1 MTQDQ
6 KTQNIAG
13 AVQQPGGQN
22 QGGQARP
29 QGQAGQPQAGQQ
41 RPQGQPGQPGQQGQQ
56 GGGKKPMELNQ
67 ALKLATNLYNQG
79 KLDQGLNVCRQIVQA
94 RPKQPDARNLL
105 GVILKAKG
113 QDAEAVEEI
122 KKAIE
127 IRPDIAQYHS
137 NLGEIERQRGNA
149 DKATYSL
156 RKAIGID
163 PNYAQAYNNMGIIFY
178 DKGEFEEAA
187 KNYEK
192 ALSLSDEYPEA
203 HNNLGNALRALNKGD
218 EALEHYE
225 SAIMQRDTYA
235 EAYNNMATVLRDKD
249 LKEEAEHAYKRAIQ
263 LKPDYTEAY
272 NNLASYYIQ
281 ESNSD
286 EALRILGEGLK
297 VDDKNVPILVNVA
310 RVQLEK
316 ANFEAAE
323 MACKIALQQD
333 PGSAEA
339 ECVYGQ
345 ICHDL
350 DQYDGALAHFEK
362 AIQLNPDYGEAN
374 NHYGIA
380 LKSVGRLDDAKKQF
394 EKTLERNEKA
404 FGAYSNLADLQKF
417 TPKTKLLKKM
427 EKLMKEAEDPDTER
441 YMALHFALGK
451 AYDDSAQYDKAFSH
465 FARGTKLKRAK
476 LDYKEKETQQ
486 FFEDIKAAFPAS
498 VFGKDRPWEGN
509 PTEKPVFV
517 LGMPRSGSTLTEQI
531 ISSHPQAFGAGE
543 IKTLAR
549 SIGQLRS
556 KFPNV
561 PRYPAMI
568 GKMNP
573 NHYKLISDMYMEYIN
588 GVGGDSAKVTD
599 KMLSNY
605 YFVGLLNLIFPNS
618 KVINIVRNP
627 VDTCLSA
634 YTKLFKDDMPHS
646 YDLGEMGR
654 YYRMYEDIIA
664 HWHKVL
670 PKGYLKH
677 VNYEDVVNDTEG
689 KAKELID
696 FVGLPWDEACVNFHK
711 SKRPIKTASVV
722 QVRKPVYKTSVER
735 WKNYGAKNLQPLLD
749 ALEWPRKAEKK
760 APAKKAAKAKKATKA
775 KA

>member
-1 MTQDQ
+1 
-6 KTQNIAG
+6 
-13 AVQQPGGQN
+13 
-22 QGGQARP
+22 
-29 QGQAGQPQAGQQ
+29 
-41 RPQGQPGQPGQQGQQ
+41 
-56 GGGKKPMELNQ
+56 MELNE
-67 ALKLATNLYNQG
+67 ALKLATQLYSKG
-79 KLDQGLNVCRQIVQA
+79 RLDQAQNVISQIVKA
-94 RPKQPDARNLL
+94 RPKHPDARNLL
-105 GVILKAKG
+105 GVILQAKG
-113 QDAEAVEEI
+113 DDAGAVEQI

-127 IRPDIAQYHS
+127 IRGDIAQYHS

-149 DKATYSL
+149 DKATFAL

-163 PNYAQAYNNMGIIFY
+163 PNYSQAYNNMGIIYY
-178 DKGEFEEAA
+178 DKKEFDEAA
-187 KNYEK
+187 KSYEK
-192 ALSLSDEYPEA
+192 AIDLNEAYPEA
-203 HNNLGNALRALNKGD
+203 HNNLGNAYRALDRGD

-225 SAIMQRDTYA
+225 RAIMLNENYA

-249 LKEEAEHAYKRAIQ
+249 LKEEAEHSYKRAIQ
-263 LKPDYTEAY
+263 LKPNYTEAF
-272 NNLASYYIQ
+272 NNLASFYIQ
-281 ESNSD
+281 EDNSD

-316 ANFEAAE
+316 NNYEAAE

-333 PGSAEA
+333 AGSAEA

-350 DQYDGALAHFEK
+350 DQYDEALGHFEK
-362 AIQLNPDYGEAN
+362 AITLNPDYGEAN

-394 EKTLERNEKA
+394 ERTLKRNEKA

-451 AYDDSAQYDKAFSH
+451 AYDDSGQYDKAFHH
-465 FARGTKLKRAK
+465 FSRGTKLKRAK
-476 LDYKEKETQQ
+476 LDYKEEDTKK
-486 FFEDIKAAFPAS
+486 FFEDIKATFTKDT
-498 VFGKDRPWEGN
+498 FGKDRPFEGLED
-509 PTEKPVFV
+509 EKPVFV

-549 SIGQLRS
+549 SIGALRS

-561 PRYPAMI
+561 PRYPAMV

-573 NHYKLISDMYMEYIN
+573 SHYKLIGELYLEYIN
-588 GVGGDSAKVTD
+588 KVGGDSARVTD

-605 YFVGLLNLIFPNS
+605 YFVGLLNLIFPKA

-654 YYRMYEDIIA
+654 YYMMYEDIIA
-664 HWHKVL
+664 HWLKVL
-670 PKGYLKH
+670 PKGYMMQ

-696 FVGLPWDEACVNFHK
+696 FVGLPWDDACVSFHK

-722 QVRKPVYKTSVER
+722 QVRKPVYKSSVER
-735 WKNYGAKNLQPLLD
+735 WKNYGEKNLKPLLE
-749 ALEWPRKAEKK
+749 ALEWPRKA
-760 APAKKAAKAKKATKA
+760 PAKK
-775 KA
+775 

>member
-1 MTQDQ
+1 
-6 KTQNIAG
+6 
-13 AVQQPGGQN
+13 
-22 QGGQARP
+22 
-29 QGQAGQPQAGQQ
+29 
-41 RPQGQPGQPGQQGQQ
+41 
-56 GGGKKPMELNQ
+56 MELNE
-67 ALKLATNLYNQG
+67 ALKLATQLYSQG
-79 KLDQGLNVCRQIVQA
+79 RLDQAQNVISQIVKA
-94 RPKQPDARNLL
+94 RPKHPDARNLL
-105 GVILKAKG
+105 GVILQAKG
-113 QDAEAVEEI
+113 DDAGAVEQI

-127 IRPDIAQYHS
+127 IRGDIAQYHS

-149 DKATYSL
+149 DKATYAL

-163 PNYAQAYNNMGIIFY
+163 PNYSQAYNNMGIIYY
-178 DKGEFEEAA
+178 DKKEFDEAA
-187 KNYEK
+187 KSYEK
-192 ALSLSDEYPEA
+192 ALELNEGYPEA
-203 HNNLGNALRALNKGD
+203 HNNLGNAYRALDRGD

-225 SAIMQRDTYA
+225 RAIMLKENYA

-263 LKPDYTEAY
+263 LKPDYTEAF
-272 NNLASYYIQ
+272 NNLASFYIQ
-281 ESNSD
+281 EKNTD

-316 ANFEAAE
+316 NNYEAAE
-323 MACKIALQQD
+323 MACKISLQQD

-350 DQYDGALAHFEK
+350 DQYDEALGHFEK

-394 EKTLERNEKA
+394 ERTLERNEKA

-451 AYDDSAQYDKAFSH
+451 AYDDSGQYDKAFSH
-465 FARGTKLKRAK
+465 FSRGTKLKRAK
-476 LDYKEKETQQ
+476 LDYKEDDTKA
-486 FFEDIKAAFPAS
+486 FFEDIKATFTKDI
-498 VFGKDRPWEGN
+498 FGKDRPFEGLES
-509 PTEKPVFV
+509 EKPVFV

-549 SIGQLRS
+549 SIGSLRS

-561 PRYPAMI
+561 PRYPAMV
-568 GKMNP
+568 GKMNV
-573 NHYKLISDMYMEYIN
+573 NHYKLIGELYLEYIN
-588 GVGGDSAKVTD
+588 SVGGDSARVTD

-605 YFVGLLNLIFPNS
+605 YFVGLLNLIFPKA

-654 YYRMYEDIIA
+654 YYMMYEDIIA

-670 PKGYLKH
+670 PKGYMMQ

-696 FVGLPWDEACVNFHK
+696 FVGLPWDKACVSFHK

-749 ALEWPRKAEKK
+749 ALEWPRKA
-760 APAKKAAKAKKATKA
+760 PAKK
-775 KA
+775 

>member
-1 MTQDQ
+1 
-6 KTQNIAG
+6 
-13 AVQQPGGQN
+13 
-22 QGGQARP
+22 
-29 QGQAGQPQAGQQ
+29 
-41 RPQGQPGQPGQQGQQ
+41 
-56 GGGKKPMELNQ
+56 MELNE
-67 ALKLATNLYNQG
+67 ALKLATKLYSNG
-79 KLDQGLNVCRQIVQA
+79 RLDQAQNVISQIVKA
-94 RPKQPDARNLL
+94 RPKHPDARNLL
-105 GVILKAKG
+105 GVILQAKG
-113 QDAEAVEEI
+113 DDAGAVEQI

-127 IRPDIAQYHS
+127 IRGDIAQYHS

-149 DKATYSL
+149 DKATYAL

-163 PNYAQAYNNMGIIFY
+163 PNYSQAYNNMGIIYY
-178 DKGEFEEAA
+178 DKKEFDEAA
-187 KNYEK
+187 KSYEK
-192 ALSLSDEYPEA
+192 ALDLNEGYPEA
-203 HNNLGNALRALNKGD
+203 HNNLGNAYRALDRGE

-225 SAIMQRDTYA
+225 RAIMLKENYA

-263 LKPDYTEAY
+263 LKPDYTEAF
-272 NNLASYYIQ
+272 NNLASFYIQ
-281 ESNSD
+281 EKNTD

-316 ANFEAAE
+316 NNYEAAE

-350 DQYDGALAHFEK
+350 DQYDEALGHFEK

-394 EKTLERNEKA
+394 ERTLERNEKA

-451 AYDDSAQYDKAFSH
+451 AYDDSGQYDKAFSH
-465 FARGTKLKRAK
+465 FSRGTKLKRAK
-476 LDYKEKETQQ
+476 LDYKEDDTKA
-486 FFEDIKAAFPAS
+486 FFEDIKAIFTKDI
-498 VFGKDRPWEGN
+498 FGKDRPFEGLE
-509 PTEKPVFV
+509 TEKPVFV

-549 SIGQLRS
+549 SIGALRS

-561 PRYPAMI
+561 PRYPAMV
-568 GKMNP
+568 GKMNV
-573 NHYKLISDMYMEYIN
+573 NHYKLIGELYLEYIDK
-588 GVGGDSAKVTD
+588 VGGDALRVTD

-605 YFVGLLNLIFPNS
+605 YFVGLLNLIFPKA

-654 YYRMYEDIIA
+654 YYMMYEDIIA
-664 HWHKVL
+664 HWNKVL
-670 PKGYLKH
+670 PKGYMMQ

-696 FVGLPWDEACVNFHK
+696 FVGLPWDDACVNFHK

-749 ALEWPRKAEKK
+749 ALEWPRKA
-760 APAKKAAKAKKATKA
+760 PAKK
-775 KA
+775 

>member
-1 MTQDQ
+1 
-6 KTQNIAG
+6 
-13 AVQQPGGQN
+13 
-22 QGGQARP
+22 
-29 QGQAGQPQAGQQ
+29 
-41 RPQGQPGQPGQQGQQ
+41 
-56 GGGKKPMELNQ
+56 MELNE
-67 ALKLATNLYNQG
+67 ALKLATKLYSNG
-79 KLDQGLNVCRQIVQA
+79 RLDQAQNVISQIVKA
-94 RPKQPDARNLL
+94 RPKHPDARNLL
-105 GVILKAKG
+105 GVILQAKG
-113 QDAEAVEEI
+113 DDAGAVEQI

-127 IRPDIAQYHS
+127 IRGDIAQYHS

-149 DKATYSL
+149 DKATYAL

-163 PNYAQAYNNMGIIFY
+163 PNYSQAYNNMGIIYY
-178 DKGEFEEAA
+178 DKKEFDEAA
-187 KNYEK
+187 KSYEK
-192 ALSLSDEYPEA
+192 ALDLNEGYPEA
-203 HNNLGNALRALNKGD
+203 HNNLGNAYRALDRGE

-225 SAIMQRDTYA
+225 RAIMLKENYA

-263 LKPDYTEAY
+263 LKPDYTEAF
-272 NNLASYYIQ
+272 NNLASFYIQ
-281 ESNSD
+281 EKNTD

-316 ANFEAAE
+316 NNYEAAE

-350 DQYDGALAHFEK
+350 DQYDEALGHFEK

-394 EKTLERNEKA
+394 ERTLERNEKA

-451 AYDDSAQYDKAFSH
+451 AYDDSGQYDKAFSH
-465 FARGTKLKRAK
+465 FSRGTKLKRAK
-476 LDYKEKETQQ
+476 LDYKEDDTKA
-486 FFEDIKAAFPAS
+486 FFEDIKAIFTKDI
-498 VFGKDRPWEGN
+498 FGKDRPFEGLE
-509 PTEKPVFV
+509 TEKPVFV

-549 SIGQLRS
+549 SIGALRS

-561 PRYPAMI
+561 PRYPAMV
-568 GKMNP
+568 GKMNV
-573 NHYKLISDMYMEYIN
+573 NHYKLIGELYLEYIDK
-588 GVGGDSAKVTD
+588 VGGDSLRVTD

-605 YFVGLLNLIFPNS
+605 YFVGLLNLIFPKA

-654 YYRMYEDIIA
+654 YYMMYEDIIA
-664 HWHKVL
+664 HWNKVL
-670 PKGYLKH
+670 PKGYMMQ

-696 FVGLPWDEACVNFHK
+696 FVGLPWDDACVNFHK

-749 ALEWPRKAEKK
+749 ALEWPRKA
-760 APAKKAAKAKKATKA
+760 PAKK
-775 KA
+775 

>member
-1 MTQDQ
+1 MTDQ
-6 KTQNIAG
+6 KNK
-13 AVQQPGGQN
+13 N
-22 QGGQARP
+22 QGQQAPRGANPQKNPNQGQQAPLGANPQQNPNQGQQAPLGVNPQQQATGQALV
-29 QGQAGQPQAGQQ
+29 QPQ
-41 RPQGQPGQPGQQGQQ
+41 QQ
-56 GGGKKPMELNQ
+56 GGGQGQKKPMEINE

-79 KLDQGLNVCRQIVQA
+79 RLDQAANIARQIVQA
-94 RPKQPDARNLL
+94 RPKQPDARNLY

-113 QDAEAVEEI
+113 DDAGAVEAI

-149 DKATYSL
+149 DKAAFSL

-163 PNYAQAYNNMGIIFY
+163 PNYAQAYNNMGIVYY
-178 DKGEFEEAA
+178 DKGEFDEAA

-192 ALSLSDEYPEA
+192 ALSLNDSYAEA
-203 HNNLGNALRALNKGD
+203 HNNLGNALRALDRGD

-225 SAIMQRDTYA
+225 KAIMQRETYA

-249 LKEEAEHAYKRAIQ
+249 LKEEAEHAYKRALQ

-272 NNLASYYIQ
+272 NNLASFYIQ
-281 ESNSD
+281 EDNTD

-297 VDDKNVPILVNVA
+297 VDEKNVPILVNVA

-323 MACKIALQQD
+323 MACKIALQED

-350 DQYDGALAHFEK
+350 DQYDGALDHFEK

-394 EKTLERNEKA
+394 GRTLERNEKA

-451 AYDDSAQYDKAFSH
+451 AYDDSSQYDKAFEH
-465 FARGTKLKRAK
+465 FSRGTKLKRAK
-476 LDYKEKETQQ
+476 LDYKEKETAQ
-486 FFEDIKAAFPAS
+486 FFADIKTAFPAS
-498 VFGKDRPWEGN
+498 VFKNRQWEGD
-509 PTEKPVFV
+509 PTIKPVFI

-531 ISSHPQAFGAGE
+531 VSSHPKAFGAGE

-573 NHYKLISDMYMEYIN
+573 SHYKLISEMYMQYIN
-588 GVGGDSAKVTD
+588 GVAPDSERVTD

-605 YFVGLLNLIFPNS
+605 YFVGLLNLLFPNA

-654 YYRMYEDIIA
+654 YYKLYEDIMA
-664 HWHKVL
+664 HWRKVL
-670 PKGYLKH
+670 PKGYLMELH
-677 VNYEDVVNDTEG
+677 YEDIVNDVEK
-689 KAKELID
+689 KAREVID
-696 FVGLPWDEACVNFHK
+696 FVGLEWDDSCASFHK

-722 QVRKPVYKTSVER
+722 QVRKPVYKTSVNR
-735 WKNYGAKNLQPLLD
+735 WKNYSKHLKPLLK
-749 ALEWPRKAEKK
+749 ALDWPRK
-760 APAKKAAKAKKATKA
+760 
-775 KA
+775 

>member
-1 MTQDQ
+1 MTDQ
-6 KTQNIAG
+6 KN
-13 AVQQPGGQN
+13 QN
-22 QGGQARP
+22 QRQQAPIGANPQRQGQGQPQIRPRP
-29 QGQAGQPQAGQQ
+29 QGQGQM
-41 RPQGQPGQPGQQGQQ
+41 QGQRQGQGQMQ
-56 GGGKKPMELNQ
+56 GQGQGQKKPMEINE
-67 ALKLATNLYNQG
+67 ALKLATQLYSQG
-79 KLDQGLNVCRQIVQA
+79 KLDQGLNVIRQIVQA
-94 RPKQPDARNLL
+94 RPKHPDARNLL

-113 QDAEAVEEI
+113 DDAGAVEQI

-149 DKATYSL
+149 ETAAAAL

-163 PNYAQAYNNMGIIFY
+163 PNYAQAYNNMGIIYY

-192 ALSLSDEYPEA
+192 ALSLNDSYPEA

-225 SAIMQRDTYA
+225 KAIMLKENYA

-263 LKPDYTEAY
+263 LKPNYTDAF
-272 NNLASYYIQ
+272 NNLASFYIQ
-281 ESNSD
+281 EDNTD
-286 EALRILGEGLK
+286 EALRVLGEGLK
-297 VDDKNVPILVNVA
+297 IDDKNVPILINVA

-316 ANFEAAE
+316 NNYEAAE
-323 MACKIALQQD
+323 MACKIALSQD

-345 ICHDL
+345 LCMDL
-350 DQYDGALAHFEK
+350 DKYDDALAHFEK
-362 AIQLNPDYGEAN
+362 ALQLKPEYGEAN
-374 NHYGIA
+374 NHYGIC

-394 EKTLERNEKA
+394 QKTLDRNERA
-404 FGAYSNLADLQKF
+404 FGAYSNLADLEKF
-417 TPKTKLLKKM
+417 TPKSKLLKKM
-427 EKLMKEAEDPDTER
+427 EKLMKEAENPDTER

-451 AYDDSAQYDKAFSH
+451 AYDDSGQYDKAFEH
-465 FARGTKLKRAK
+465 FSRGAKLKRAK
-476 LDYKEKETQQ
+476 LDYKEKDTKQ
-486 FFEDIKAAFPAS
+486 FFEDIKATFTKDI
-498 VFGKDRPWEGN
+498 FGKDRPWEGN
-509 PTEKPVFV
+509 PTEKPVFI

-531 ISSHPQAFGAGE
+531 VSSHPQAFGAGE

-561 PRYPAMI
+561 PRYPAMV

-573 NHYKLISDMYMEYIN
+573 NHYKFISDMYMQYIN
-588 GVGGDSAKVTD
+588 SVGGDAIRVTD

-605 YFVGLLNLIFPNS
+605 YFVGLLNLLFPKA

-627 VDTCLSA
+627 VDTCLSGF
-634 YTKLFKDDMPHS
+634 TKLFKDDMPHS
-646 YDLGEMGR
+646 YDLGEIGR
-654 YYRMYEDIIA
+654 YYRMYEDIMA
-664 HWHKVL
+664 HWQTVL
-670 PKGYLKH
+670 PKGFLMEL
-677 VNYEDVVNDTEG
+677 NYEDIVADIDK
-689 KAKELID
+689 KAHEILD
-696 FVGLPWDEACVNFHK
+696 FVGLPWDDACVAFHK

-735 WKNYGAKNLQPLLD
+735 WKNYGEKNLKPLLE
-749 ALEWPRKAEKK
+749 ALDWPRDKK
-760 APAKKAAKAKKATKA
+760 KPAAKAKA
-775 KA
+775 KAAAK

>member
-6 KTQNIAG
+6 KKQNIAG
-13 AVQQPGGQN
+13 MTQQPGQQPQQGQV
-22 QGGQARP
+22 RP
-29 QGQAGQPQAGQQ
+29 RGQAGQV
-41 RPQGQPGQPGQQGQQ
+41 RPQGQPGQQGQQ
-56 GGGKKPMELNQ
+56 GQKKPMEINE
-67 ALKLATNLYNQG
+67 ALKMATNLYSQG
-79 KLDQGLNVCRQIVQA
+79 RLDQGLHVIKQVVQA
-94 RPKQPDARNLL
+94 RPKHPDARNLL

-113 QDAEAVEEI
+113 DDAGAVEQI
-122 KKAIE
+122 QKAIE

-178 DKGEFEEAA
+178 DKREFEEAA
-187 KNYEK
+187 QHYEK
-192 ALSLSDEYPEA
+192 ALKLNDNYAEA

-225 SAIMQRDTYA
+225 KAIMLRENYA

-263 LKPDYTEAY
+263 LKPDYTDAF
-272 NNLASYYIQ
+272 NNLASFYIQ
-281 ESNSD
+281 EDNSD

-297 VDDKNVPILVNVA
+297 VDDKNVPILINVA

-316 ANFEAAE
+316 NNYEAAE
-323 MACKIALQQD
+323 MACKIALSQD

-350 DQYDGALAHFEK
+350 DNYDGALAHFEK
-362 AIQLNPDYGEAN
+362 AIQLNPEYGEAN
-374 NHYGIA
+374 NHYGIC

-417 TPKTKLLKKM
+417 TPKSKLLKKM

-451 AYDDSAQYDKAFSH
+451 AYDDSGQYDKAFKH
-465 FARGTKLKRAK
+465 FSRGTKLKRAK
-476 LDYKEKETQQ
+476 LDYKEAETKK
-486 FFEDIKAAFPAS
+486 FFEDIKATFD
-498 VFGKDRPWEGN
+498 KDIFTKNRPWEGN
-509 PTEKPVFV
+509 PTEKPVFI

-531 ISSHPQAFGAGE
+531 VSSHPKAFGAGE

-561 PRYPAMI
+561 PRYPAMV

-573 NHYKLISDMYMEYIN
+573 NHYKFIGDMYMQYIDR
-588 GVGGDSAKVTD
+588 VGGDAERVTD

-605 YFVGLLNLIFPNS
+605 YFVGLLNLIFPNA

-670 PKGYLKH
+670 PEGYLKQ
-677 VNYEDVVNDTEG
+677 VNYEDIVADIDTNARE
-689 KAKELID
+689 IVD
-696 FVGLPWDEACVNFHK
+696 FVGLEWDNACVDFHK

-722 QVRKPVYKTSVER
+722 QVRKPVYNTSVER
-735 WKNYGAKNLQPLLD
+735 WKNYGEKDLKPLLE
-749 ALEWPRKAEKK
+749 ALDWPRK
-760 APAKKAAKAKKATKA
+760 PAKAAKAA
-775 KA
+775 KAAK

>member
-1 MTQDQ
+1 MANQQ
-6 KTQNIAG
+6 KPANPG
-13 AVQQPGGQN
+13 QQGQN
-22 QGGQARP
+22 P
-29 QGQAGQPQAGQQ
+29 GQQ
-41 RPQGQPGQPGQQGQQ
+41 RAQGQQQGQPGQRQPGQGQPGQGQPGQ
-56 GGGKKPMELNQ
+56 GGQGQSKPMEINE
-67 ALKLATNLYNQG
+67 ALKLATQLYSQG
-79 KLDQGLNVCRQIVQA
+79 RLDQAQNVISQIVKA
-94 RPKQPDARNLL
+94 RPKHPDARNLL
-105 GVILKAKG
+105 GVILQAKG
-113 QDAEAVEEI
+113 DDAGAVEQI

-127 IRPDIAQYHS
+127 IRGDIAQYHS

-149 DKATYSL
+149 DKATYAL

-163 PNYAQAYNNMGIIFY
+163 PNYSQAYNNMGIIYY
-178 DKGEFEEAA
+178 DKKEFDEAA
-187 KNYEK
+187 KSYEK
-192 ALSLSDEYPEA
+192 ALSLNESYPEA
-203 HNNLGNALRALNKGD
+203 HNNLGNAYRALDRGD

-225 SAIMQRDTYA
+225 RAIMLNENYA

-249 LKEEAEHAYKRAIQ
+249 LKEEAEHSYKRAIQ
-263 LKPDYTEAY
+263 LKPNYTEAF
-272 NNLASYYIQ
+272 NNLASFYIQ
-281 ESNSD
+281 EDNSD

-297 VDDKNVPILVNVA
+297 VDEKNVPILVNVA

-316 ANFEAAE
+316 NNYEAAE
-323 MACKIALQQD
+323 MACKIALQED

-350 DQYDGALAHFEK
+350 DQYDEALGHFEK

-394 EKTLERNEKA
+394 ERTLERNEKA

-451 AYDDSAQYDKAFSH
+451 AYDDSGQYDKAFSH
-465 FARGTKLKRAK
+465 FSRGTKLKRAK
-476 LDYKEKETQQ
+476 LDYKEADTKA
-486 FFEDIKAAFPAS
+486 FFEDIKATFTKDI
-498 VFGKDRPWEGN
+498 FGKDRPFEGLES
-509 PTEKPVFV
+509 EKPVFV

-549 SIGQLRS
+549 SIGALRS

-561 PRYPAMI
+561 PRYPAMV

-573 NHYKLISDMYMEYIN
+573 NHYKLIGELYLEYIDK
-588 GVGGDSAKVTD
+588 VGGDATRVTD

-605 YFVGLLNLIFPNS
+605 YFVGLLNLIFPKA

-654 YYRMYEDIIA
+654 YYMMYEDIIA

-670 PKGYLKH
+670 PKGYMMQ

-696 FVGLPWDEACVNFHK
+696 FVGLPWDKACVSFHK

-735 WKNYGAKNLQPLLD
+735 WKNYGEKNLQPLLD
-749 ALEWPRKAEKK
+749 ALEWPRDQKAAAKK
-760 APAKKAAKAKKATKA
+760 APAKK
-775 KA
+775 